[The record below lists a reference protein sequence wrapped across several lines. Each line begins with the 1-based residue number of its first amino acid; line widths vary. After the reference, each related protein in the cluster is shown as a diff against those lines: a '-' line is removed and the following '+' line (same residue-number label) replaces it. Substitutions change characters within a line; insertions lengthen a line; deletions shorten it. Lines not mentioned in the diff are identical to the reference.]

1 MNQFDKISKALADK
15 NRLKMIEILIKEDM
29 KVSEVADK
37 MDIEENLASHH
48 LRVLSKNKLLKS
60 NKRGRE
66 VIYSINKTKL
76 LSIFKQLLKKPF
88 FKDIVKEALKSS
100 K

>member
-66 VIYSINKTKL
+66 VIYSINKAKL
-76 LSIFKQLLKKPF
+76 LSIFKQILKKPF
-88 FKDIVKEALKSS
+88 FKDIINEALKSS

>member
-1 MNQFDKISKALADK
+1 MNQFEKVSKALADK
-15 NRLKMIEILIKEDM
+15 NRLRIVEILMKDSL

-37 MDIEENLASHH
+37 LDIEENLASHH

-60 NKRGRE
+60 TKRGRG
-66 VIYSINKTKL
+66 VTYSINRTKF
-76 LSIFKQLLKKPF
+76 LSIFRQLVKKPF
-88 FKDIVKEALKSS
+88 LKDIIKEAMKTT

>member
-1 MNQFDKISKALADK
+1 MNQLEKVSKAFADK

-48 LRVLSKNKLLKS
+48 LRVLSKNKILKS
-60 NKRGRE
+60 SKKGRE

-76 LSIFKQLLKKPF
+76 LSVFKQLLKKPF
-88 FKDIVKEALKSS
+88 FKDLIKEALKSS

>member
-29 KVSEVADK
+29 KVSKVADK

-66 VIYSINKTKL
+66 VIYSINKAKL

-88 FKDIVKEALKSS
+88 FKDIIKEALKSS